1 LTLRLATRGRASS
14 AAALAL
20 AAAGSLLACRSAPRV
35 GELSVVLVTLDTTR
49 ADRIGAFG
57 GTAVPTPNLDRLARE
72 GTIAR
77 DASSQVP
84 LTLPSHATIMTGR
97 YPASHGVRH
106 NGIYRL
112 RAEEETLAEHLKA
125 AGFETAAFVGSYV
138 LNRGFGIE
146 QGFDRYDD
154 VPVDRFAGGRDQV
167 FEAQRTA
174 DEVNAQVFRY
184 LDARR
189 GGRLFLWV
197 HYYDPHEPYAPPERP
212 GRTLAG
218 SGYDREISYVDAC
231 VGDLVAKLEE
241 RGILDRALLIVAGD
255 HGESLGEHGEKT
267 HGLLLYQGALH
278 VPLILRAPGLVPRGG
293 AFGGPAELADIAPTI
308 VDYLRL
314 PPLAHAQGTS
324 LKPRVEGRDDGRTAV
339 AHAETMMPRLEFG
352 WSDLAMVRDGRF
364 KFIRAPR
371 SELYD
376 LASDPSEGHDLAA
389 QESDRAA
396 EMSGQLSA
404 WASATEDAAAGRA
417 SARKLDPDEEAR
429 LRSLGYLGGDA
440 FKTAAGG
447 TGTAIDPKDGI
458 AEVRALDA
466 ARAKLDAG
474 DAAGALED
482 LAPILRQNPRNHQAR
497 VTKILALIKL
507 PDLPGAEGEAMA
519 ALAAAESGDP
529 GATVVVDK
537 ARGLLASV
545 YRLEGKALEAEAEYR
560 RILRADPDNEPVAV
574 DLARLLVETRRLP
587 EAGSILDGVLAKD
600 ARNGMALAARF
611 QLASARGDDALRLD
625 VARALADARAGDP
638 PTLLEAGRLLM
649 DAHEPARAAAC
660 FAVVVEMSDHPDP
673 ELLGK
678 LGFARLAAGDL
689 DGAAEAFR
697 ASSALLPG
705 DPRAV
710 YFLGVV
716 AQKRGDPAAA
726 RREFERALTI
736 DPGFSKAADA
746 LDRLGGRAAPPRP

>member
-1 LTLRLATRGRASS
+1 LTGRVVGRRRAFR
-14 AAALAL
+14 AAGL
-20 AAAGSLLACRSAPRV
+20 AAAGALLSCRPAPSPD
-35 GELSVVLVTLDTTR
+35 ELSVVLVTLDTTR

-77 DASSQVP
+77 DAVSQVP

-112 RAEEETLAEHLKA
+112 RTEEETLAEHLKA
-125 AGFETAAFVGSYV
+125 AGFETAAFVASYV

-184 LDARR
+184 LDARPAH
-189 GGRLFLWV
+189 RLFLWV

-218 SGYDREISYVDAC
+218 TGYDREISYLDAC
-231 VGDLVAKLEE
+231 LGELVRKLRE
-241 RGILDRALLIVAGD
+241 RGILDKALLVVAGD

-278 VPLILRAPGLVPRGG
+278 VPLIFRAPGLVPRGG
-293 AFGGPAELADIAPTI
+293 AFGGPAELADIAPTV

-314 PPLAHAQGTS
+314 PPLSRAQGTS
-324 LKPRVEGRDDGRTAV
+324 LRPRVEGRDDGRAAL

-352 WSDLAMVRDGRF
+352 WSDLAMLRGARF
-364 KFIRAPR
+364 KLIRAPR

-376 LASDPSEGHDLAA
+376 LASDPSEQHDLAA
-389 QESDRAA
+389 QEADRTS
-396 EMSGQLSA
+396 EMSGQLAA
-404 WASATEDAAAGRA
+404 WASATEDAEAGVA
-417 SARKLDPDEEAR
+417 STRKLDPDEEAR

-440 FKTAAGG
+440 FKSGRGAAGP
-447 TGTAIDPKDGI
+447 AIDPKDGI
-458 AEVRALDA
+458 AEVRALDE

-474 DAAGALED
+474 DAAGALRSLE
-482 LAPILRQNPRNHQAR
+482 PILRANPRNHQAR
-497 VTKILALIKL
+497 VTRILALIRL
-507 PDLPGAEGEAMA
+507 PDLARAEDEAMA
-519 ALAAAESGDP
+519 ALAAAEAGDP
-529 GATVVVDK
+529 AATVVVDK

-545 YRLEGKALEAEAEYR
+545 YRLEGKVRDAEAEYR
-560 RILRADPDNEPVAV
+560 RMLAVDRDNEPVAV
-574 DLARLLVETRRLP
+574 DLARLLVETRRLS
-587 EAGSILDGVLAKD
+587 EAEAILDGVLAKD
-600 ARNGMALAARF
+600 QRNGMALAARF
-611 QLASARGDDALRLD
+611 QLAAARGDDALRLE
-625 VARALADARAGDP
+625 VARRLADARAGDP
-638 PTLLEAGRLLM
+638 PSLLEAGRLLM

-660 FAVVVEMSDHPDP
+660 FSVVIEMSERPDP

-678 LGFARLAAGDL
+678 LGFARMAAGDL
-689 DGAAEAFR
+689 DGAAEAFQ
-697 ASSALLPG
+697 ASSALRPG

-710 YFLGVV
+710 YFLGVL
-716 AQKRGDPAAA
+716 AQKRGDLTGA
-726 RREFERALTI
+726 RREFERALAI
-736 DPGFSKAADA
+736 DPGFAKAGEA
-746 LDRLGGRAAPPRP
+746 LDRLGGRLAPTRP